1 MESPM
6 SSIRIQW
13 RNLSEMEVALFLWGK
28 RTALMYRCLS
38 VRGFGNDY
46 IIAEWIH
53 RQLSH

>member
-13 RNLSEMEVALFLWGK
+13 RNLSEMAVTLFLWGK

-46 IIAEWIH
+46 IIAESIQ